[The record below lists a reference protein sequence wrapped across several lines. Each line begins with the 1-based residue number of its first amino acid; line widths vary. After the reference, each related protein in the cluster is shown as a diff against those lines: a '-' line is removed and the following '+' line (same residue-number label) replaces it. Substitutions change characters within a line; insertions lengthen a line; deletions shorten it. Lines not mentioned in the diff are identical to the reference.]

1 MELKNFLLDFQ
12 LLANYFSTMSYKVL
26 HFVYIFAMSVS
37 RFDEIEI
44 DP

>member
-1 MELKNFLLDFQ
+1 MTY
-12 LLANYFSTMSYKVL
+12 NYFSTMRYKVL
-26 HFVYIFAMSVS
+26 LFVYIFAMSVS